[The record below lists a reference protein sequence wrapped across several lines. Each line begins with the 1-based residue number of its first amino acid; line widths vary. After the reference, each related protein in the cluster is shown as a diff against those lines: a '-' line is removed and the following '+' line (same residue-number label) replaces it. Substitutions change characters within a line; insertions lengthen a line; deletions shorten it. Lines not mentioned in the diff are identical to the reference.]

1 MPEFTLSEL
10 ATTLDCEMQG
20 NGDTIITSLGTVEN
34 AKAGQ
39 ICFIANKQYI
49 KHLASTSAS
58 AAIVSPQ
65 LLEQCSVPALVT
77 KDPYGA
83 YAKLSILFDD
93 APPATKGISPQA
105 VVSNGAIVAAS
116 ASVAAMA
123 VIEAGAEIGEG
134 AVIGAGCY
142 LGENSTV
149 GSNTKLYPNV
159 SVYHKVKIG
168 SDCLLHS
175 GVVIGSDGFGFAPT
189 ANGWQ
194 RIAQVG
200 AVVIGDRVSIGANT
214 TIDRGAIED
223 TVIGD
228 DVIID
233 NQCQIAHN
241 VVIGNKTAIAGASA
255 IAGSTT
261 IGQRCVI
268 AGGVGIVGHIEITD
282 GVTVTARTLV
292 TKSIT
297 EKGSYSA
304 GTPMMP
310 TTDWRKAASVFK
322 RLRSLLSR
330 VDALEKKTRENMRK

>member
-1 MPEFTLSEL
+1 MLGFTLSEL
-10 ATTLDCEMQG
+10 AKKLDCEIEG
-20 NGDTIITSLGTVEN
+20 NGDTIINSLGTVEH
-34 AKAGQ
+34 AVVGQ
-39 ICFIANKQYI
+39 ICFIANKKYV

-93 APPATKGISPQA
+93 APPATAGISSQA
-105 VVSNGAIVAAS
+105 AVSAGATIATS

-123 VIEAGAEIGEG
+123 IIETGVVIGEG

-175 GVVIGSDGFGFAPT
+175 GAVIGSDGFGFAPA

-194 RIAQVG
+194 RIAQLG
-200 AVVIGDRVSIGANT
+200 SVVIGSRVSIGANT

-233 NQCQIAHN
+233 NQVQIAHN

-255 IAGSTT
+255 IAGSTK
-261 IGQRCVI
+261 IGQRCII
-268 AGGVGIVGHIEITD
+268 AGGVGIVGHIEIVD
-282 GVTVTARTLV
+282 EVTVTARTLV

-304 GTPMMP
+304 GTPLMP
-310 TTDWRKAASVFK
+310 TVEWRKAASVFK

-330 VDALEKKTRENMRK
+330 IDALEKKDNRENS